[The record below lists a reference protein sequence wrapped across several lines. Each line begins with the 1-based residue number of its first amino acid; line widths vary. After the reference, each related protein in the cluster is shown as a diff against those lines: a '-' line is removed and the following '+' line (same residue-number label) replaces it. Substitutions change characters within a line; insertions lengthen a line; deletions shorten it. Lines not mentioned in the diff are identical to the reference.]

1 LNVRGV
7 HASAAI
13 RHPPDAHHRASI
25 EPVWEL
31 RPLVADRL
39 QECLQEAH
47 ARQLQHDC
55 QSAAISPP
63 NAT

>member
-1 LNVRGV
+1 V
-7 HASAAI
+7 
-13 RHPPDAHHRASI
+13 HHRAAI

-39 QECLQEAH
+39 QERLQEAH
-47 ARQLQHDC
+47 SRQLQHDC
-55 QSAAISPP
+55 QSAAVSLP

>member
-1 LNVRGV
+1 V
-7 HASAAI
+7 
-13 RHPPDAHHRASI
+13 HHRAAI

-31 RPLVADRL
+31 QPLVADRL
-39 QECLQEAH
+39 QERLQEAH

-55 QSAAISPP
+55 QSAAASLP